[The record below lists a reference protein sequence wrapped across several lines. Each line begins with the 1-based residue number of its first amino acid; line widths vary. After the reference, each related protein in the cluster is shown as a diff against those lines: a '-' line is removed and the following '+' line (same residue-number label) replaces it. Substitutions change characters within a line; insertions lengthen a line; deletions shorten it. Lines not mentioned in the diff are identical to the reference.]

1 MALTIAARTAS
12 AMTVAEQLA
21 FFKTILE
28 SSTQYSIVAMD
39 LEGQILYW
47 NEGARRNYGYNAE
60 DMVGKGNARILYT
73 PEDIGTGAAS
83 SFMKTALQT
92 GKAEAVF
99 QRVRDDG
106 RRFTAAVAL
115 TLQRNSAGTPIGY
128 VLISKDVTEQAHLAE
143 QQLRWQSEELEEQNR
158 RVLEANRIKS
168 EFLSN
173 MSHELRTPLNA
184 IIGFSELLHDG
195 LVGTVSGKQKSYIS
209 DVLTSA
215 HHLLGLINDVLDLS
229 KIETGKMEFCPELV
243 DPAKLVREVCDIVRA
258 LIASKRIN
266 LQVEVDPRLGEV
278 VLDPVKLKQVLF
290 NYLSNALKFTP
301 EDGRVAVRM
310 LSADHD
316 DLLIEVEDTGIGI
329 RPEDLPRLFA
339 EFQQLDASST
349 KKYQGTGLG
358 LVLTKRIVQ
367 AQGGTVSVTSAPGRG
382 STFSAR
388 LPRVDRAN
396 QVRKATPTRPQPN
409 AGARSVLVIEDDEG
423 DRQWLSAML
432 ESSGYAVRSAGS
444 GAEALRLLKE
454 RPFDVITLGL
464 MLPDM
469 SGWDVLRQV
478 RADAANRRTPVLV
491 VTVMPDGEAGV
502 GFAIHDFLEK
512 PVDRQALLAAVRSAL
527 VRTTD
532 GVTVLLVDDDRQDL
546 KLCASA
552 LKRGGYTTIARSSA
566 LAALR
571 AASVRPPD
579 LVVLDLV
586 MPRVDGFEF
595 LRRFRAAEH
604 GRRTPVIVLTA
615 KELAKQE
622 RELLA
627 ATAQGVLSKGNG
639 SVQALLAEIRTTVAS
654 ASAV

>member
-1 MALTIAARTAS
+1 MAFTIAARTTS

-28 SSTQYSIVAMD
+28 SSTEYSIIAMD
-39 LEGQILYW
+39 LEGRILYW
-47 NEGARRNYGYNAE
+47 NEGARRNYGYSAE
-60 DMVGKGNARILYT
+60 DLVGKGNVRILHT
-73 PEDIGTGAAS
+73 PEDIGTGVAS
-83 SFMKTALQT
+83 SFSKTALQT
-92 GKAEAVF
+92 GRAEAVF

-106 RRFTAAVAL
+106 RRFTAAVTL

-128 VLISKDVTEQAHLAE
+128 VLISKDISEQTHQAE
-143 QQLRWQSEELEEQNR
+143 QQLRWQNEELDEQNC
-158 RVLEANRIKS
+158 RVLEANRVKS

-184 IIGFSELLHDG
+184 IIGFSEMLHDG
-195 LVGTVSGKQKSYIS
+195 MAGTVSGKQKSFIS

-215 HHLLGLINDVLDLS
+215 RHLLRLINDILDLS
-229 KIETGKMEFCPELV
+229 KVETGKMEFCPELV
-243 DPAKLVREVCDIVRA
+243 DPAKLVREVHDLLRT
-258 LIASKRIN
+258 LIAHKRIN
-266 LQVEVDPRLGEV
+266 LQVEVDPRLAEV
-278 VLDPVKLKQVLF
+278 VLDPLKLKQVLF
-290 NYLSNALKFTP
+290 SYLSNAVKFTTD
-301 EDGRVAVRM
+301 DGRVAVH
-310 LSADHD
+310 LLAAGHD

-329 RPEDLPRLFA
+329 RPEDLPRLFG
-339 EFQQLDASST
+339 EFQQLDASSS

-358 LVLTKRIVQ
+358 LVLTKCIVQ

-388 LPRVDRAN
+388 LPRVDRVN
-396 QVRKATPTRPQPN
+396 QVREATPSRPQPN
-409 AGARSVLVIEDDEG
+409 AGARSVLVIEDSEG

-432 ESSGYAVRSAGS
+432 ESSGYAVSSAGS
-444 GAEALRLLKE
+444 GAEALRLLKQ
-454 RPFDVITLGL
+454 RPFDVITLSL

-469 SGWDVLRQV
+469 SGWEVLRQV

-595 LRRFRAAEH
+595 LRRFRSAER
-604 GRRTPVIVLTA
+604 GRGTPVIVLTA

-639 SVQALLAEIRTTVAS
+639 SVQALLEEIRRTVAS
-654 ASAV
+654 ASA